1 MAKFIV
7 EPTDRSPAVCF
18 DFDSRSLKI
27 SGESYPEDVIAFYR
41 PVFTALDQ
49 FLDEQNTNDVR
60 FDFELVYFN
69 SGSAKAIMMI
79 MEKLDDAARNG
90 TEVEVHWYY
99 DQEDDTME
107 ELGGEFGE
115 DLEHA
120 KFFLEKM
127 VE

>member
-18 DFDSRSLKI
+18 DFDNRNLKI
-27 SGESYPEDVIAFYR
+27 SGESYPEDVFAFYH
-41 PVFTALDQ
+41 PVFRALDQ
-49 FLDEQNTNDVR
+49 FLDDQNTNDLR
-60 FDFELVYFN
+60 FDFALVYFN

-79 MEKLDDAARNG
+79 MEKLDDAARKG
-90 TEVEVHWYY
+90 TDVEVHWYY